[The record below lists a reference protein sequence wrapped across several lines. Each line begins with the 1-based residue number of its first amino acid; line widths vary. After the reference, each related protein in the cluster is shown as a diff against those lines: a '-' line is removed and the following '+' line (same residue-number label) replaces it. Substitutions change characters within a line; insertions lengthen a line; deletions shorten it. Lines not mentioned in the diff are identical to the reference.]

1 MLNESSHPTTSNK
14 LDIPGLVDVIKR
26 GVHANGH
33 ANQFMIFY
41 ENILD
46 SKEIEDI
53 CILHNAACPSA
64 AYVFFFFGYSQLFP
78 HARNPCP
85 VEPMTNI
92 MGDVVE
98 VEEYTGS
105 KIKMTL
111 SVRHYHAQSYFD
123 SVDSSD
129 SHSTS
134 RNAPVLVLTMA
145 SLGVLTTLKSQNQIN
160 NHQ

>member
-1 MLNESSHPTTSNK
+1 
-14 LDIPGLVDVIKR
+14 
-26 GVHANGH
+26 
-33 ANQFMIFY
+33 
-41 ENILD
+41 
-46 SKEIEDI
+46 
-53 CILHNAACPSA
+53 
-64 AYVFFFFGYSQLFP
+64 
-78 HARNPCP
+78 
-85 VEPMTNI
+85 MTNI
-92 MGDVVE
+92 MEDVAE

>member
-1 MLNESSHPTTSNK
+1 
-14 LDIPGLVDVIKR
+14 
-26 GVHANGH
+26 
-33 ANQFMIFY
+33 
-41 ENILD
+41 
-46 SKEIEDI
+46 
-53 CILHNAACPSA
+53 
-64 AYVFFFFGYSQLFP
+64 
-78 HARNPCP
+78 
-85 VEPMTNI
+85 MTNI
-92 MGDVVE
+92 MEDVAE

-129 SHSTS
+129 SYSTS

-160 NHQ
+160 NHS